1 MSHYFNRVCRVVIEG
16 CKEIDISEHKISFEL
31 TKSSNSRE
39 NLGRIEIWNLS
50 NETRKLITASDSL
63 VRVFAGY
70 TEAMGLVEIAQGD
83 ITNINHNRNKT
94 DTVTQI
100 YIEDGNRKLR
110 QNPISIGFKG
120 EVRLTDI
127 LAKLKIQSNITFR
140 LVGVSSGASVGGGY
154 SAIGGLDFI
163 LNQLAIIF
171 DFSWSMQGGSILI
184 RGKDKIQDEQVL
196 LLSAETGL
204 IFNPETVK
212 KISEKLVD
220 SDEPLPASIYAVQSL
235 LQPHLQIN
243 DLIALKSQDLNGNFR
258 IKKISHIGDTRGN
271 DWYSNIE
278 VIAL

>member
-1 MSHYFNRVCRVVIEG
+1 MSYYFNRVCRVVIEG
-16 CKEIDISEHKISFEL
+16 CKEIDISENKISFEL

-50 NETRKLITASDSL
+50 SETRKLITSSDSL

-70 TEAMGLVEIAQGD
+70 TESMGLVEIAQGD
-83 ITNINHNRNKT
+83 ITNIRHNRNKT

-100 YIEDGNRKLR
+100 YIEDGNKKLR
-110 QNPISIGFKG
+110 QNPISISFKG

-127 LAKLKIQSNITFR
+127 LAKLKIQSGLSFR
-140 LVGVSSGASVGGGY
+140 LAGVASNASVSSGY
-154 SAIGGLDFI
+154 SAMGGLDLV
-163 LNQLAIIF
+163 LNQLATIF
-171 DFSWSMQGGSILI
+171 NCSWSMQGGSILI
-184 RGKDKIQDEQVL
+184 RGQEATKDESVL

-212 KISEKLVD
+212 QISEKLVD
-220 SDEPLPASIYAVQSL
+220 SDEPLPPSIYAVQSL
-235 LQPHLQIN
+235 LQPHLQVN
-243 DLIALKSQDLNGNFR
+243 DLIILKSQDLNGSFR
-258 IKKISHIGDTRGN
+258 IKKISHTGDTRGN